1 MLVTQIIGTLFILL
15 MPLNVQYRK
24 FLPFT
29 YNFISVTLY
38 ILILFTGLY
47 LHAVVQNSN
56 LVYQIQKYSVGIFQ
70 LGLII
75 AYVQDLMLICVN
87 SNCIT
92 FLIAMIFSLAVL
104 GIDLFGPIIQ
114 DAWFL
119 NDLIS
124 IMVAG
129 AFIKFVI
136 IRKLKT
142 AVWALALM
150 WLFCFMR
157 EFAIQFGWQ
166 RF

>member
-1 MLVTQIIGTLFILL
+1 
-15 MPLNVQYRK
+15 
-24 FLPFT
+24 
-29 YNFISVTLY
+29 
-38 ILILFTGLY
+38 
-47 LHAVVQNSN
+47 
-56 LVYQIQKYSVGIFQ
+56 
-70 LGLII
+70 
-75 AYVQDLMLICVN
+75 MLICVN